1 VAQAPIVST
10 TALPSS
16 PSSPVPRITARWADD
31 GPLVLVLEGDWILGQ
46 IPPVEDV
53 ERTLR
58 HRPPA
63 RVAFDSDALGRW
75 DSGLFLFVARL
86 EPLVEA
92 AGARLDRDGL
102 PPGLRRLMAL
112 AEAAPRRG
120 ARASQSEG
128 SAFLEQVGATTLAA
142 GDRAGAVAEFVGS
155 TVFAMGRWATGRA
168 RYRRVDLLAN
178 LQEAGLEALPVVGL
192 VSFLLGLILAFVGAI
207 QLQLFDATIFVA
219 DLVGIAMV
227 RDMAA
232 LMTAV
237 VMAGRSGA
245 SYAAQLGTMQVN
257 QEVDALTTL
266 GISPMEYLVLPR
278 VLALVLMLPL
288 LTVFADVIGILGGA
302 FVGVG
307 ILDLSAIGYYQQTV
321 GAVTLTHF
329 LGGLVKAAT
338 YGALVGLAGC
348 YQGMRAERSSSGV
361 GQAATAA
368 VVNGIVLVISA
379 CGVYAVLFYVLGL

>member
-1 VAQAPIVST
+1 MTTTTSPPPSLAPRMTVG
-10 TALPSS
+10 
-16 PSSPVPRITARWADD
+16 WGDD
-31 GPLVLVLEGDWILGQ
+31 GRLVLTLTGDWVLGQ
-46 IPPVEDV
+46 IPPVQDLAS
-53 ERTLR
+53 TLR
-58 HRPPA
+58 DHPSSL
-63 RVAFDSDALGRW
+63 VGFDTGGLGRW
-75 DSGLFLFVARL
+75 DSGLALFVARL
-86 EPLVEA
+86 EPLVQA
-92 AGARLDRDGL
+92 RGARVDREGL
-102 PPGLRRLMAL
+102 PPGLQRLMAI
-112 AEAAPRRG
+112 AEGAPRRA
-120 ARASQSEG
+120 ARVRESEG
-128 SAFLEQVGATTLAA
+128 DAFLEQVGLTTLAV
-142 GDRAGAVAEFVGS
+142 GDRAHAVVEFVGA
-155 TVFAMGRWATGRA
+155 TVLALGRWVTGRA
-168 RYRRVDLLAN
+168 RYRRVDLVAN

-207 QLQLFDATIFVA
+207 QLQLFDATIYVA

-288 LTVFADVIGILGGA
+288 LTVYADIIGILGGA

-307 ILDLSAIGYYQQTV
+307 ILELSGIAYYQQTV
-321 GAVTLTHF
+321 GAVSTTHF
-329 LGGLVKAAT
+329 LGGLAKAAT

-348 YQGMRAERSSSGV
+348 YQGIRAERSSSGV
-361 GQAATAA
+361 GRAATAA

-379 CGVYAVLFYVLGL
+379 CGIYAVLFYVLGL